1 MYLWRFFGVERV
13 VVNCCG
19 VDDIIMLVEMVII
32 LDNREELCNLY
43 GLNDEVLCF
52 KVRKIWKI
60 FISVNFECYLIK
72 NFIILE

>member
-1 MYLWRFFGVERV
+1 M

-52 KVRKIWKI
+52 KVRKI
-60 FISVNFECYLIK
+60 
-72 NFIILE
+72 